1 MGALF
6 QDLRYAVRQV
16 RKAPM
21 FTLTAVAVLALG
33 IGVNVAVFSVV
44 QAVILRPLPYQ
55 DPNRLVHITDPQ
67 DPQDGGI
74 LYNDLTFLAEQNQ
87 AFANMAVYYRDS
99 GWSRVILTGTQEPEA
114 VQGAFVTASLFPVL
128 GMSPI
133 LGRTFTP
140 EEESRHDR
148 VVVLSYRL
156 WRRRF
161 AGSSDVLGRAL
172 RIDGQSSRVI
182 GVMPQTFQFP
192 ARDSQ
197 FWAPI
202 TTNRYWEDP
211 AANSNDGSH
220 SRGFYARWQGIGR
233 LRKDVSLREVQ
244 TQIDTIFRRLESA
257 APDSNRGGGI
267 KAMPLQVEVNG
278 NIRAGLYVLFAAV
291 CLVLL
296 IACTNVAHLVLA
308 RGVSRSHEIA
318 LRTALG
324 ASRGRILQQ
333 SLAET
338 VLLGVLSGLLS
349 LPVAFLGIRAL
360 ILLGPPDIPRLQE
373 AGLNLAILG
382 FASTIAIL
390 CAAVLGL
397 VSAVRNW
404 HADPSGEMKSKSA
417 MTSDSISLTSLRSI
431 LIVAEVALSV
441 VLLTGAGLL
450 VRSLLIVASV
460 DPGFDPEHV
469 LIANVSLPGGSSGW
483 SSNVF
488 DSIFARLQSL
498 PGVKD
503 TGAIDSLFD
512 LGPTDNLGLRSME
525 GHVPEPGKQ
534 WTALTWDTVR
544 GDYFQTIGAPLLRGR
559 YFSDQDGLHSP
570 LVAIID
576 ESAARRYWPG
586 ENALG
591 KRFKGQDR
599 RGQNDDWLTVIG
611 VVRDISTHG
620 LERQPTPHIYEWYR
634 QSGNATPDLVV
645 RAARDPGEIAAT
657 LHRAIRGVA
666 PAAILSNIVTVDR
679 QLTQQLAPRRFQASL
694 LGLFSLLALL
704 LASVGVY
711 VLMHYSVAQRTREI
725 GIRMALG
732 AERRSILTMV
742 VRQGLVLVSLG
753 LGAGLALA
761 SVATRLLSGLLYGVK
776 PFDPLTLASVFML
789 LLGVALVASF
799 VPAHRAASI
808 DPMIALRSE

>member
-1 MGALF
+1 M
-6 QDLRYAVRQV
+6 
-16 RKAPM
+16 
-21 FTLTAVAVLALG
+21 
-33 IGVNVAVFSVV
+33 
-44 QAVILRPLPYQ
+44 
-55 DPNRLVHITDPQ
+55 
-67 DPQDGGI
+67 
-74 LYNDLTFLAEQNQ
+74 
-87 AFANMAVYYRDS
+87 
-99 GWSRVILTGTQEPEA
+99 PE
-114 VQGAFVTASLFPVL
+114 
-128 GMSPI
+128 
-133 LGRTFTP
+133 
-140 EEESRHDR
+140 
-148 VVVLSYRL
+148 
-156 WRRRF
+156 
-161 AGSSDVLGRAL
+161 
-172 RIDGQSSRVI
+172 
-182 GVMPQTFQFP
+182 TFQFP

-202 TTNRYWEDP
+202 TSNRYWHDP
-211 AANSNDGSH
+211 AANGKDGSH
-220 SRGFYARWQGIGR
+220 SRGFYTRWQAIGR
-233 LRKDVSLREVQ
+233 LRKDVSFREAQ
-244 TQIDTIFRRLESA
+244 TQVDTIFRRLESA
-257 APDSNRGGGI
+257 TPNPNRGRGI
-267 KAMPLQVEVNG
+267 KVMPLQVEVNG
-278 NIRAGLYVLFAAV
+278 NIRSGLYVLFAAV

-349 LPVAFLGIRAL
+349 LPIAFLGIRAL

-373 AGLNLAILG
+373 AGLNFGILA

-390 CAAVLGL
+390 CAVVLGL

-404 HADPSGEMKSKSA
+404 HADPAEEMKSKSD
-417 MTSDSISLTSLRSI
+417 MMSDSSSLTSVRSL

-450 VRSLLIVASV
+450 VRSLLIVAAV

-483 SSNVF
+483 SSNLF

-512 LGPTDNLGLRSME
+512 LGPTGNLGLRSVE
-525 GHVPEPGKQ
+525 GHAPEPGKQ
-534 WTALTWDTVR
+534 WTALTWNTVR
-544 GDYFQTIGAPLLRGR
+544 GDYFQTIGAQLLRGR
-559 YFSDQDGLHSP
+559 YFSDQDRLHSP

-576 ESAARRYWPG
+576 QGAARRYWPG

-620 LERQPTPHIYEWYR
+620 LERPPTPHIYEWYR

-645 RAARDPGEIAAT
+645 RAAGDPREIAAT
-657 LHRAIRGVA
+657 LHRAIRDAA
-666 PAAILSNIVTVDR
+666 PAAILSNITTVDR
-679 QLTQQLAPRRFQASL
+679 QLSQQLAPRRFQTSL

-711 VLMHYSVAQRTREI
+711 GLMHYSVAQRTREI

-732 AERRSILTMV
+732 AKPRSILTMV

-761 SVATRLLSGLLYGVK
+761 SVAARLLSRLLYGVN
-776 PFDPLTLASVFML
+776 PFDPLTLASVFIL
-789 LLGVALVASF
+789 LLGVALVASI
-799 VPAHRAASI
+799 VPARRAAST